1 MSNYLLFYTFINLL
15 SSKKLNQNKMFL
27 FTFLVFKM
35 AQIISTQIDKSIGKR
50 IQLKRKEKGLS
61 AEKMSELLDIS
72 QQQISRYERGVNKIN
87 VAHLVK
93 IANLLQTPIDYFF
106 EDCMEKTEWNQD
118 YCDEI
123 WQQMTIKQKRAIV
136 ALIQATIK

>member
-87 VAHLVK
+87 VAHLVE

-123 WQQMTIKQKRAIV
+123 WQQMTIKQKQAIV
-136 ALIQATIK
+136 ALIKATIK

>member
-1 MSNYLLFYTFINLL
+1 
-15 SSKKLNQNKMFL
+15 
-27 FTFLVFKM
+27 M

-106 EDCMEKTEWNQD
+106 EDCMKKTEWNQD

-123 WQQMTIKQKRAIV
+123 WQQMTIKQKQAIV